1 MFVKGRF
8 LSPLEAQMSTNDE
21 GSKLRNYSEI
31 TNFLSINILT
41 FSARCKH
48 LYIDVLAP
56 CTKKNQIKNLFYQKL
71 FVILR
76 TDLYVM
82 TKKELTKEQEQLAR
96 FAKALG
102 HPIRVAIL
110 QLLASQT
117 CCFHG
122 DMSEIL
128 PVAKS
133 TLSQHLN
140 ELKDAG
146 LIQGTF
152 NPPTVKYCI
161 NKKNWAIAKR
171 LFDSLL
177 TEISNSE
184 GC

>member
-1 MFVKGRF
+1 MAK
-8 LSPLEAQMSTNDE
+8 Q
-21 GSKLRNYSEI
+21 
-31 TNFLSINILT
+31 
-41 FSARCKH
+41 
-48 LYIDVLAP
+48 
-56 CTKKNQIKNLFYQKL
+56 
-71 FVILR
+71 
-76 TDLYVM
+76 
-82 TKKELTKEQEQLAR
+82 ELTKEQEQLAR

-110 QLLASQT
+110 QLLANQT

-161 NKKNWAIAKR
+161 NKENWAIAKK
-171 LFDSLL
+171 LFEGLL
-177 TEISNSE
+177 TEISNGES
-184 GC
+184 C